1 MDTSLRWHDETERLG
16 ELDLA
21 IPTLTAYIEPM
32 TLFRRA
38 LAPLLALC
46 LAAPATAAPALWK
59 FGDADTTIYLFGTIH
74 ALPPGYKWQD
84 ARISKAMAAAD
95 TLVIETLIDKDPQAI
110 ARLFPPPDASLPP
123 IIERVPPKLR
133 PRFLEQIGKA
143 GISQTNLDR
152 MPTWQAAFLMM
163 GAMIRQLGIQRDAGV
178 EAGIVPAF
186 QPEAVAAAAPG
197 GRIRKVE
204 ALETASAQLELFTTL
219 SEADQRELLASMVD
233 TQSAA
238 RTDYANLLR
247 YWASGDQPAIAR
259 AFEND
264 EDMTPHL
271 REILLRRRNASWTLW
286 LKKRLD
292 VPGTVF
298 VAVGA
303 GHLAGP
309 ISVQTM
315 LAAEGIKVER
325 IYNTAPRGKATR
337 RRS

>member
-1 MDTSLRWHDETERLG
+1 
-16 ELDLA
+16 
-21 IPTLTAYIEPM
+21 M

-46 LAAPATAAPALWK
+46 LAAPASAAPALWK

-84 ARISKAMAAAD
+84 ARIRKAMAAAD
-95 TLVIETLIDKDPQAI
+95 TLVIETLLDKDPQAI
-110 ARLFPPPDASLPP
+110 ARMFPPPDATLPP
-123 IIERVPPKLR
+123 IIERVPPGLR

-143 GISQTNLDR
+143 GISQASLDR
-152 MPTWQAAFLMM
+152 MPTWQAAFIMM
-163 GAMIRQLGIQRDAGV
+163 GAMIKELGIQREAGV

-186 QPEAVAAAAPG
+186 QPDTVTAGVAG

-247 YWASGDQPAIAR
+247 YWATGDQPAIAR

-292 VPGTVF
+292 MPGTIF

-309 ISVQTM
+309 LSVQTM
-315 LAAEGIKVER
+315 LAAEGIQVQR
-325 IYNTAPRGKATR
+325 IYNSPPRARSPR
-337 RRS
+337 R